1 LPRTFAY
8 WCRHRDADDLASLHN
23 KREQEHYRKAT
34 WEYIQLLLETI
45 DKEPQE
51 LGYEFCRWMGERL
64 ATYLASKTG
73 FQSVIKFYLYCEKT
87 DSWERLHIFISS
99 KKKLRQPLFWESGKH
114 SFEGYVGREVFPSI
128 I

>member
-1 LPRTFAY
+1 
-8 WCRHRDADDLASLHN
+8 LASLHN

-73 FQSVIKFYLYCEKT
+73 SEGRSHFGDGGK
-87 DSWERLHIFISS
+87 ERAIAL
-99 KKKLRQPLFWESGKH
+99 EC
-114 SFEGYVGREVFPSI
+114 
-128 I
+128 

>member
-1 LPRTFAY
+1 MPTGVGMET
-8 WCRHRDADDLASLHN
+8 HDLASLHN
-23 KREQEHYRKAT
+23 KREQKHYRKST

-73 FQSVIKFYLYCEKT
+73 FQ
-87 DSWERLHIFISS
+87 
-99 KKKLRQPLFWESGKH
+99 
-114 SFEGYVGREVFPSI
+114 
-128 I
+128 